1 MINNLILIIIIIY
14 IIIIISILIFLKEIL
29 KEYKNNF
36 KIIRES
42 LFDLWK
48 EVVRISDNQTRIL
61 KSTIEVIENINKE
74 IENIKNNKK
83 M

>member
-1 MINNLILIIIIIY
+1 MTNNLILATIIVIY
-14 IIIIISILIFLKEIL
+14 IINIFIILSLKEIL

-36 KIIRES
+36 KIIQES

-48 EVVRISDNQTRIL
+48 EVSRISDNQTKIL
-61 KSTIEVIENINKE
+61 KSTVKAIENINKE
-74 IENIKNNKK
+74 IKDIKCDKK

>member
-14 IIIIISILIFLKEIL
+14 IIINISVLIFLKEIL

-48 EVVRISDNQTRIL
+48 EVARISDNQTKIL
-61 KSTIEVIENINKE
+61 KSTIETIESINKE

-83 M
+83 I